1 MHVRDETKAP
11 ASFTLHNAFGCITL
25 LFSVACVFQDLRPVV
40 RHPCPCPR
48 PSHATPTPRRVSHRL
63 GLLCRHFVHL
73 LGGGPCVPK
82 LSRWD
87 LALEKLVELD
97 IGPSLGLASVE
108 SSAECSLVL
117 DPSDRVTE
125 PLLTG

>member
-48 PSHATPTPRRVSHRL
+48 PSHATPTPRPRHAVSHT
-63 GLLCRHFVHL
+63 
-73 LGGGPCVPK
+73 
-82 LSRWD
+82 
-87 LALEKLVELD
+87 
-97 IGPSLGLASVE
+97 ASASFADTSYT
-108 SSAECSLVL
+108 SSAVVLVFL
-117 DPSDRVTE
+117 NFLAGILRSKSSSSST
-125 PLLTG
+125 